1 MLTKIYT
8 FFIHDVASSII
19 SIKST
24 ILNYFRHLE
33 STTFAEYLHILLWVT
48 EQIHVKLTHLIF
60 TLITRVR
67 LLFFFYHMGKL
78 RLKNIKEFA
87 HILKVSR

>member
-33 STTFAEYLHILLWVT
+33 STTFAEYLYILLWVT
-48 EQIHVKLTHLIF
+48 KQIHVKLTHLIF

-67 LLFFFYHMGKL
+67 LLFCFYHMGKL